1 MPDRRAVAAAFAL
14 IASTA
19 VAQTSAP
26 PVLDVPAK
34 KIPVPQTASP
44 EIQKLIAL
52 PYSGVWNVFPP
63 TPEAWK
69 QQIGA
74 IEAAICPPTMS
85 ASATGVVSVPGVPS
99 LGIPSAPTLEVYTT
113 RRTPA
118 AAMASAHGGVRP

>member
-74 IEAAICPPTMS
+74 IEAATVK
-85 ASATGVVSVPGVPS
+85 G
-99 LGIPSAPTLEVYTT
+99 
-113 RRTPA
+113 
-118 AAMASAHGGVRP
+118 